1 MLKDDSFE
9 SRRNSSDDAKKKLL
23 ERFRTAAVDPAAQQ
37 RKAERQAV
45 QAAREA
51 RLQEKA
57 LEKARREEEQR
68 RLEAEREATRLAEE
82 AARRPA
88 ATPKRDTAV
97 YALAARVISDM
108 SARGGRGGGKSGSQR
123 KSA

>member
-1 MLKDDSFE
+1 MLKDDSFS
-9 SRRNSSDDAKKKLL
+9 SRRESSVDAKKKMM
-23 ERFRTAAVDPAAQQ
+23 ERFRAAAADPAAQQ

-51 RLQEKA
+51 RLRDKA
-57 LEKARREEEQR
+57 LEKERREEEQR
-68 RLEAEREATRLAEE
+68 RLEAEREAQRLAEE

-108 SARGGRGGGKSGSQR
+108 SALNSGRGGRGSQR

>member
-37 RKAERQAV
+37 RK
-45 QAAREA
+45 
-51 RLQEKA
+51 
-57 LEKARREEEQR
+57 
-68 RLEAEREATRLAEE
+68 AEREATRLAEE